1 MKKVIRCR
9 DIGYDCDGILH
20 AYNEEEL
27 LSKVAAHAREQHD
40 LRWVTR
46 DVVEK
51 LRFVMRE
58 EGAAA

>member
-27 LSKVAAHAREQHD
+27 LSKVAAHALEQHG
-40 LRWVTR
+40 LRRVTP
-46 DVVEK
+46 DVIEK
-51 LRFVMRE
+51 LRFVMQD
-58 EGAAA
+58 GDVAA

>member
-20 AYNEEEL
+20 ACTEEEL
-27 LSKVAAHAREQHD
+27 LSKVAAHARQQHD
-40 LRWVTR
+40 LRWVTP
-46 DVVEK
+46 DLVEK

-58 EGAAA
+58 EEVAA

>member
-20 AYNEEEL
+20 AYSEEEL
-27 LSKVAAHAREQHD
+27 LSKVTAHAREQHD
-40 LRWVTR
+40 LRRVTR

-51 LRFVMRE
+51 LRFVMRDE
-58 EGAAA
+58 EVAA